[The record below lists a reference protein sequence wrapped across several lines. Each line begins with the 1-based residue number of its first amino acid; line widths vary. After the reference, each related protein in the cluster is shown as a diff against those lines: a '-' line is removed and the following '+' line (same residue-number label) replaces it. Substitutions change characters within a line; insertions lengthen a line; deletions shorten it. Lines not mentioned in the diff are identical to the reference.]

1 MENQERDK
9 RRQGLIDGRWLWP
22 MGRKEQKSRSPLR
35 VEAVSYGGLGEMRGR
50 LHWTFW
56 LWEEQ
61 CYLLHGVFRG
71 GFSAWIRGGEY
82 EFKVGPADQSL
93 VSLGVTLDL
102 PSLKC
107 KTSPQETLAF
117 PTPYS
122 ISAVLPSGS
131 PDALSLLSMPGI

>member
-1 MENQERDK
+1 
-9 RRQGLIDGRWLWP
+9 
-22 MGRKEQKSRSPLR
+22 
-35 VEAVSYGGLGEMRGR
+35 MRGR
-50 LHWTFW
+50 LHWAFC
-56 LWEEQ
+56 LWEEW

-71 GFSAWIRGGEY
+71 WFSAWIRSGEY
-82 EFKVGPADQSL
+82 EFKVGPADQAL

-117 PTPYS
+117 PTPFS
-122 ISAVLPSGS
+122 ISAALPSGS